1 MIKQLKSDISK
12 LVVDYTSVCLD
23 SNLDEIT
30 EYIVEILKEIGYD
43 KKKYLF
49 SRFIR
54 QLIAE
59 SAPEIYGDS
68 YNHFKLNDNSDI
80 VKYLETIPQ
89 YEQRSP
95 EWYAARKNSIGA
107 SESATIFGLNP
118 YETENKLIL
127 KKCGVVNEADMKRMK
142 VVCEHGVKYEPIIQD
157 MYCRDKNTT
166 IKEFGSIPHSDPNL
180 SIVTASPDGITPEG
194 CMLEIKA
201 PAKRIITGIPPA
213 YYWIQCQQQ
222 MQVCKLEKV
231 DFLEVKIEEYTNI
244 DDYILDSK
252 NGDDESPYTENGFEK
267 NVIIEYH
274 KLDSDSNLGYIYPD
288 KLLNTSEIKEWKNR
302 VENNLDKTDNK
313 QFRRLSYWKCK
324 QYCLTEI
331 YRDQEWWDK
340 NVDKFDIFWKKV
352 EHYREVGHQSLLPK
366 KRVPYLAKPVDCL
379 IQSDDEDNNSKKT
392 NKSDTLNS
400 STCII
405 LSDED

>member
-1 MIKQLKSDISK
+1 MIKQLKSDIK
-12 LVVDYTSVCLD
+12 CIVVDYTSVCVN
-23 SNLDEIT
+23 SSLDEIT
-30 EYIVEILKEIGYD
+30 EYVIEILSEIGYD
-43 KKKYLF
+43 KKKHLF

-59 SAPEIYGDS
+59 SSPEIYGS
-68 YNHFKLNDNSDI
+68 NYNNFILNDNSSI

-127 KKCGVVNEADMKRMK
+127 KKCGVVNEADIKRMK

-157 MYCRDKNTT
+157 MYCRDKSTT

-213 YYWIQCQQQ
+213 YYWTQCQQQ
-222 MQVCKLEKV
+222 MQVCNLEKV

-244 DDYILDSK
+244 DDYILDNK
-252 NGDDESPYTENGFEK
+252 DGDIESPFTEDGFEK

-274 KLDSDSNLGYIYPD
+274 KLDSDSNLGYIYPN
-288 KLLNTSEIKEWKNR
+288 KLLNTSEIKEWKDNI
-302 VENNLDKTDNK
+302 EKELEKTDNK

-331 YRDQEWWDK
+331 YKDQEWWDN
-340 NVDKFDIFWKKV
+340 NVDKFGIFWKKV
-352 EHYREVGHQSLLPK
+352 EHYRNVGHQSLLPK
-366 KRVPYLAKPVDCL
+366 KRSQYIPKLNNCL
-379 IQSDDEDNNSKKT
+379 IQSDDEDNNPQKI
-392 NKSDTLNS
+392 KSNNLNNES
-400 STCII
+400 CMI